1 MFVGLFFVVFLFVFF
16 FRKFFR
22 FRLGFFLVEISPADE
37 RIGIGVRLHL
47 FVLRFHEP

>member
-1 MFVGLFFVVFLFVFF
+1 MEYFVFVGLFVVVFF